1 MAVSKARPW
10 QHGSF
15 WRFPLALGAFGAL
28 LPPAIYLLCNWPA
41 AAQAFSRH
49 SELLFFFCP
58 PYVLAWT
65 FEGMEARFR
74 IGVVIFLMSPS
85 NAVLYFLGGSFVAFF
100 GGFGNKVL
108 AKGDYGTEE

>member
-1 MAVSKARPW
+1 
-10 QHGSF
+10 
-15 WRFPLALGAFGAL
+15 
-28 LPPAIYLLCNWPA
+28 
-41 AAQAFSRH
+41 
-49 SELLFFFCP
+49 
-58 PYVLAWT
+58 
-65 FEGMEARFR
+65 MEARFR